1 MKNEPMSLRLLVVAG
16 LGIANMG
23 TALAQTEPGKS
34 GGEIVRAVVG
44 FEQIGSSGNPSNQDF
59 SFDFFI
65 SRPVGGTRAA
75 NRPEDEIWGKRL
87 RWWGDVR
94 IAGVPYTQNT
104 SLAKLASQFTTAFG
118 EQSVSKL
125 AQSIEFQTGPEI
137 RIAGTDPRSSLTDPT
152 SRARFGLMWFAGAGA
167 TGPNNPTDNI
177 TVYQSPVVGSS
188 QATTLSQVTGLPT
201 CSGTGCPTPPTA
213 MTLPLNQPSRVIPL
227 CPASGTCMNY
237 IALLPQT
244 GNRFLQQWG
253 TGLRLYTVFADA
265 QSNPLGTAPATVEFS
280 LGQNAA
286 VTEGHLSHFV
296 AHAAATYPFS
306 IGPRKADSV
315 VIYLFGEVTAALA
328 RPRYQDTVT
337 LNPALDSN
345 STPISVSN
353 PLVTQIPVAANRQD
367 IYRVGVGIDL
377 VSVWKKLTAPA
388 PAAPAAPAPAPAAA
402 PAPTPAAAP
411 APAPAAAPAN

>member
-1 MKNEPMSLRLLVVAG
+1 MNYKLISHRLLVVAVLG
-16 LGIANMG
+16 MANLGI
-23 TALAQTEPGKS
+23 ALAQTSDGKF

-59 SFDFFI
+59 SFDFYL
-65 SRPVGGTRAA
+65 SRPIGGKS
-75 NRPEDEIWGKRL
+75 PEKGEDPIWGKRL

-94 IAGVPYTQNT
+94 IASVPYTQNT
-104 SLAKLASQFTTAFG
+104 SLAKLASQFTTTFG
-118 EQSVSKL
+118 DQSVSKL

-137 RIAGTDPRSSLTDPT
+137 RIAGTDPHGSLTDT
-152 SRARFGLMWFAGAGA
+152 SSSARFGLMWFAGAGA
-167 TGPNNPTDNI
+167 TGPNNPADNI

-188 QATTLSQVTGLPT
+188 QAAILSQVTGIPT
-201 CSGTGCPTPPTA
+201 CSGMGCPA
-213 MTLPLNQPSRVIPL
+213 LSIPL
-227 CPASGTCMNY
+227 CPATGTCMKY
-237 IALLPQT
+237 VALVPQR

-253 TGLRLYTVFADA
+253 AGLRLYTLFTDPKDRD
-265 QSNPLGTAPATVEFS
+265 QILGTAPATVEFS

-306 IGPRKADSV
+306 IGPRKPDSV

-328 RPRYQDTVT
+328 RPRYENTVT
-337 LNPALDSN
+337 LNPALDMN
-345 STPISVSN
+345 NTPISVSN

-377 VSVWKKLTAPA
+377 VTVWKKLTQ
-388 PAAPAAPAPAPAAA
+388 
-402 PAPTPAAAP
+402 
-411 APAPAAAPAN
+411 